1 MRVAVIG
8 QGYVGLTI
16 SSGAISAGFEVL
28 GIDNNQ
34 RVVEGLNSGKS
45 HIEGISDSQ
54 IVRAISS
61 GKFKASGDF
70 ADITDSEIVVIAV
83 PTPLNRAGEPDLS
96 LLMSAIESIGPFL
109 GENSLVI
116 NESTSYIGTL
126 RNVIA
131 PQITSLNS
139 KVKHF
144 AVSPERVDPGNK
156 LFDVKN
162 TPRLVGGL
170 TEEASNRAVAF
181 YSSFSDHVVKVS
193 SPEVAEAAKLLK

>member
-16 SSGAISAGFEVL
+16 SSGAISAGFEVI
-28 GIDNNQ
+28 GIDKNQ

-61 GKFKASGDF
+61 GKFKASVDF

-109 GENSLVI
+109 G
-116 NESTSYIGTL
+116 
-126 RNVIA
+126 
-131 PQITSLNS
+131 
-139 KVKHF
+139 
-144 AVSPERVDPGNK
+144 
-156 LFDVKN
+156 
-162 TPRLVGGL
+162 
-170 TEEASNRAVAF
+170 
-181 YSSFSDHVVKVS
+181 
-193 SPEVAEAAKLLK
+193 

>member
-1 MRVAVIG
+1 MRVAVIV

-16 SSGAISAGFEVL
+16 SSGAVSAGFEVI
-28 GIDNNQ
+28 GIDKNQ

-45 HIEGISDSQ
+45 HIEGISDEKVASALSQ
-54 IVRAISS
+54 
-61 GKFKASGDF
+61 GKFKASADF
-70 ADITDSEIVVIAV
+70 ADINDSKVVVIAV

-96 LLMSAIESIGPFL
+96 LLESAIDSIAPFL
-109 GENSLVI
+109 GEGSLVI

-181 YSSFSDHVVKVS
+181 YSSFYWRTPLD
-193 SPEVAEAAKLLK
+193 LLILDLLTNLLN